1 MLEPYEA
8 KVSRTVL
15 RREGGSNLS
24 FLFGEILISS
34 GLSRPVARTLAY
46 LQKVD
51 TATSID
57 LERATGLRQPEV
69 SIAMRQLNPFDWIEE
84 DEEKKP
90 GKGRPNKVYSLK
102 VRFKDIIAHLEKEQ
116 KKTID
121 DGMASIKRLK
131 ELVRD

>member
-1 MLEPYEA
+1 MKKLDINQLDDSDEELA
-8 KVSRTVL
+8 
-15 RREGGSNLS
+15 
-24 FLFGEILISS
+24 EILISS

-51 TATSID
+51 TATSVD
-57 LERATGLRQPEV
+57 LERGTGLRQPEV

-84 DEEKKP
+84 NEEKKP

-102 VRFKDIIAHLEKEQ
+102 VGFKDIIAHLEKQQ
-116 KKTID
+116 KKEID

-131 ELVRD
+131 ELSKG

>member
-1 MLEPYEA
+1 MKKLDINQLDDSDEE
-8 KVSRTVL
+8 
-15 RREGGSNLS
+15 LS
-24 FLFGEILISS
+24 EILISS

-57 LERATGLRQPEV
+57 LERGTGLRQPEV
-69 SIAMRQLNPFDWIEE
+69 SIAMRQLKPLDWVDEN
-84 DEEKKP
+84 EEKKP

-102 VRFKDIIAHLEKEQ
+102 VRFKDIIVHIEKEQ

-131 ELVRD
+131 ELTK

>member
-1 MLEPYEA
+1 MKKLDINQLDDNDEE
-8 KVSRTVL
+8 
-15 RREGGSNLS
+15 LS
-24 FLFGEILISS
+24 EILISS

-51 TATSID
+51 TATSVD
-57 LERATGLRQPEV
+57 LERGTGLRQPEV

-84 DEEKKP
+84 NEEKKP